1 MPGDLEMPETTRALI
16 FVKQR
21 RDNHGAALVAF
32 VALRELGMLD
42 AYLGR
47 SAGDQSDDKSNN
59 KSATLKCRKNQNT

>member
-1 MPGDLEMPETTRALI
+1 MPSDYEMPETTRALI

-32 VALRELGMLD
+32 VALKELGMLD

-47 SAGDQSDDKSNN
+47 EKVSTEEERTDYIPP
-59 KSATLKCRKNQNT
+59 